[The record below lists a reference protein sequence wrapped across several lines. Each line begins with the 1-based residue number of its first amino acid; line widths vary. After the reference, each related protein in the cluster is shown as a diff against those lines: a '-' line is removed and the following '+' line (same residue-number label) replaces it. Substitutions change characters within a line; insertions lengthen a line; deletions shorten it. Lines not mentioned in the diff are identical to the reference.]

1 MLNSILNPNLPLGEA
16 VYDPEEQVEEV
27 DVEEDTK
34 EILEAE
40 KDAVQAAEKG
50 DLRGALTLFDKVN
63 PFNKQDP
70 NDMFSPSW
78 SNSTRDVHRP
88 TTTEPRHSDWW
99 VGMTPP

>member
-27 DVEEDTK
+27 VVEEDTK

-50 DLRGALTLFDKVN
+50 DLRGALTLFDKVTPSTN
-63 PFNKQDP
+63 RIQMICFHPAGGTQP
-70 NDMFSPSW
+70 EASIVPQQPSPG
-78 SNSTRDVHRP
+78 TP
-88 TTTEPRHSDWW
+88 TGGSA
-99 VGMTPP
+99 

>member
-50 DLRGALTLFDKVN
+50 DLRGALTLFDKVT
-63 PFNKQDP
+63 PFNRIQMICFHP
-70 NDMFSPSW
+70 AGRTQPETSIVVQQPSPGTPTGW
-78 SNSTRDVHRP
+78 SA
-88 TTTEPRHSDWW
+88 
-99 VGMTPP
+99 